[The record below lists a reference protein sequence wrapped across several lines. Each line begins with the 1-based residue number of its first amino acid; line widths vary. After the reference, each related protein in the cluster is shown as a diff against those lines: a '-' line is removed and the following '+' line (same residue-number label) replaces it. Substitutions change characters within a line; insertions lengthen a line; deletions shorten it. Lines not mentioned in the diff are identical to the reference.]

1 MRGDFTRDTR
11 VRAERTAT
19 RAVLLQ
25 QGRPLLDADFNEA
38 AGLVAARSEAIV
50 RHVVGLHGAP
60 RDDAGFAI
68 TAAGGS
74 FTIGAG
80 ALYAEGL
87 PLHNPAA
94 VAYEAQFPAG
104 ILPAL
109 SGAIPDGQEALVYLE
124 AVLRPAPGADLADPA
139 LDGVE
144 TAVREVAGWAVRV
157 TPLAGLG
164 VPRATLVEGLD
175 RNQPLLSALD
185 TTGGLDTGVDAQSPD
200 PGPCEIAAGAGYLDQ
215 LNRLYRV
222 EIHDA
227 GPAGTATFKW
237 TEDAARE
244 AGLRPSGAG
253 FSIDLPQR
261 RLAEWFPTGTIVEVV
276 DDDRARAGLTGP
288 MGAITSAP
296 GGQLAISGVA
306 AGQLTA
312 AARIRRWSAMPT
324 PVPTAGAWAKLS
336 RGVRVRFATGH
347 YAVGSA
353 WTIPA
358 RTVLGDLLWPP
369 YPQADRR
376 EDVSGQPVDFYA
388 PLEGRRYRAPLALIR
403 RNGAAIT
410 VTLDLRDRFP
420 PLTDIT
426 AELVR
431 FDDSRADLGA
441 TDVQQAIDALAQREG
456 DCCTWHAGPST
467 NLQALVDAIP
477 ARANGTLCLATGNY
491 PLTRPLRIAGKGHV
505 RVIGVGPGS
514 KLWRRNGA
522 QTLLFEN
529 CLSVELA
536 DLVVAAEAPGV
547 PEPLGRT
554 GGAVDIAGSGP
565 VRVLRATLLSRGR
578 RWKQSAALR
587 VECST
592 AAGGG
597 DVTVEDCDI
606 VAGDLASGILVLNP
620 DRLRIANNRI
630 RPRGEPP
637 AQTLDRWSQD
647 RHMAAAVGRLA
658 ISHAWGG
665 SRQPRPPTRIDAR
678 LFRIPDIG
686 LSDIS
691 FFATTLFSDEQELK
705 KRLEQELPGGPGQA
719 FSIRMRTLASRIL
732 AHRGAPP
739 LGGGAYLGF
748 QRFYNVIRTLVAPAI
763 DSAIIVG
770 GIRARDVTIADNRI
784 EGALRGIRV
793 AVNAGVAQQRLLL
806 GTLRIERNLIRLRVA
821 PTDIVRIG
829 IYVGNAERS
838 WILDNDVAS
847 ETADPDFADPR
858 AAQLRAQHFDAL
870 HAEGIRVMGT
880 LGPLLHIRGNVVR
893 SCPYPVTVARTNG
906 TDARQKLWLVQG
918 NYTDGGVTRYRL
930 DPSCKQTDNI

>member
-11 VRAERTAT
+11 VRAERSAT

-25 QGRPLLDADFNEA
+25 QGRPLLDADFNEE

-50 RHVVGLHGAP
+50 RHVVGLHGVP

-87 PLHNPAA
+87 PLRNSAPI
-94 VAYEAQFPAG
+94 AYEAQFPAG

-109 SGAIPDGQEALVYLE
+109 TGAIPDGQEALVYLE
-124 AVLRPAPGADLADPA
+124 AVLRPDLAADLSDPA

-144 TAVREVAGWAVRV
+144 TAVREVAGWTVRV
-157 TPLAGLG
+157 APLAGLG
-164 VPRATLVEGLD
+164 IARAALVQGLD
-175 RNQPLLSALD
+175 RNQPLLRALE
-185 TTGGLDTGVDAQSPD
+185 TSGGLDAGVDTQNPD

-227 GPAGTATFKW
+227 GAAGAATFKW

-244 AGLRPSGAG
+244 AGVRASGAG
-253 FSIDLPQR
+253 FAIDLPQNR
-261 RLAEWFPTGTIVEVV
+261 ITDWFPTGTIVEVI

-288 MGAITSAP
+288 MGAIASEP
-296 GGQLAISGVA
+296 GGQLAITGVA

-312 AARIRRWSAMPT
+312 TARIRRWAAMPA
-324 PVPTAGAWAKLS
+324 PVPAAGAWARLS
-336 RGVRVRFATGH
+336 RGVRVRFATGN

-369 YPQADRR
+369 YQHAELRQS
-376 EDVSGQPVDFYA
+376 VAGQQVDFYA

-403 RNGAAIT
+403 RNGPAIT
-410 VTLDLRDRFP
+410 VTQDLRDRFP

-426 AELVR
+426 AALVR

-441 TDVQQAIDALAQREG
+441 ADVQQAIDALARREG
-456 DCCTWHAGPST
+456 DCCTWHGGPGT
-467 NLQALVDAIP
+467 DLQALVDAIP
-477 ARANGTLCLATGNY
+477 PRANGTLCLATGNY

-514 KLWRRNGA
+514 KLWRRNGV
-522 QTLLFEN
+522 QTLVFED

-547 PEPLGRT
+547 PEKLGRT

-565 VRVLRATLLSRGR
+565 VRILRATLIARGR

-587 VECST
+587 IACASV
-592 AAGGG
+592 AGGG
-597 DVTVEDCDI
+597 DVTVDDCDI
-606 VAGDLASGILVLNP
+606 VVGDLASGILVLDP
-620 DRLRIANNRI
+620 DRLRVTNNRI
-630 RPRGEPP
+630 RPRGELT

-665 SRQPRPPTRIDAR
+665 SREPRPPTRIDTR
-678 LFRIPDIG
+678 LFKIANLDLFGIT
-686 LSDIS
+686 S
-691 FFATTLFSDEQELK
+691 FATTLFSDDAELR
-705 KRLEQELPGGPGQA
+705 KRLLQELPNGPA
-719 FSIRMRTLASRIL
+719 REMSLRMRRLASHIL
-732 AHRGAPP
+732 AHRGTPA
-739 LGGGAYLGF
+739 LGSGAYFGF
-748 QRFYNVIRTLVAPAI
+748 QRFYNAIRTLVAPAI

-770 GIRARDVTIADNRI
+770 GTRARDVTIADNRI

-793 AVNAGVAQQRLLL
+793 AVNAGVAQQRLPL

-821 PTDIVRIG
+821 PTDIARIG

-838 WILDNDVAS
+838 WILDNDIAG

-870 HAEGIRVMGT
+870 HAEGIRVVGT
-880 LGPLLHIRGNVVR
+880 LGPMLHLRGNMVR
-893 SCPYPVTVARTNG
+893 SCPYPFTVTRTNG
-906 TDARQKLWLVQG
+906 TDARPKLWLVQG

-930 DPSCKQTDNI
+930 DQGCKQADNI